1 MSKKIKATTEAVQN
15 APTIALTDEMIAD
28 FTRLAAC
35 IESHDESGKE
45 CKEIKDKHNQFIRDN
60 EAALRSK
67 HGVRVGNLRIWVEI
81 KRMLNAE
88 IVD

>member
-45 CKEIKDKHNQFIRDN
+45 CKGIKDKYKMFIKDN